1 MNDDV
6 NASDLPSTPAFA
18 DADTAST
25 QPLADSSFIHRLFP
39 KFNMSMP
46 RSSVLITIAVV
57 AGILILG
64 GGGTYVVASNAFQPK
79 PEDQNISNIQ
89 SSDIPSFNE
98 KVSLAIPTFTPTPT
112 VFIPTPTAELVNPSP
127 AAGSSATANWSP
139 YNFAPVFL
147 NFSYP
152 PGWYVNVAATS
163 GAPYLFVQN
172 YSSTTTP
179 ASSSGNFSIY
189 IGRLEQVGIT
199 TIAQL
204 TTQLALNAANNTY
217 LGTVNMGTTTVIS
230 SSPITINGYSALQRT
245 ITYSAFPQVQYY
257 EVYILDGVSNAI
269 RFAPQL
275 DITGTM
281 PYFNQLLGTVDFT
294 N

>member
-6 NASDLPSTPAFA
+6 NSRDLPSIPGSI
-18 DADTAST
+18 DAEVPEAS
-25 QPLADSSFIHRLFP
+25 PDSSFIHKLFP
-39 KFNMSMP
+39 KFSVSMP
-46 RSSVLITIAVV
+46 RSSILIAAGMGI
-57 AGILILG
+57 GILLIG
-64 GGGTYVVASNAFQPK
+64 GGGTYVVASSMFQPK
-79 PEDQNISNIQ
+79 TQTQISDIP

-98 KVSLAIPTFTPTPT
+98 KVSLTIPTLSPTPVVYLPTPTP
-112 VFIPTPTAELVNPSP
+112 ELVNPS
-127 AAGSSATANWSP
+127 GSASPGVTANWSP
-139 YNFAPVFL
+139 YNFSPVFL

-152 PGWYVNVAATS
+152 PGWFVNVAATS

-172 YSSTTTP
+172 YPSTTTP
-179 ASSSGNFSIY
+179 VASSSGNFSIY
-189 IGRLEQVGIT
+189 IGRLEQIGIT
-199 TIAQL
+199 TVAQL

-230 SSPITINGYSALQRT
+230 STPITINGYSALQRT
-245 ITYSAFPQVQYY
+245 ITYSAFPAVQYF
-257 EVYILDGVSNAI
+257 EVYILDGVTNAI

-275 DITGTM
+275 DISGTM